1 MILTEKEA
9 ENLLE
14 KEGFRVVNRQIIKNK
29 KELNKLKLKFPLVAK
44 ISSRHII
51 HKARIGGTVLNIK
64 NIKEAEKAAEKLCKI
79 KGCEEIMFQ
88 EMLHGQEII
97 LGLKNTPEFKQVI
110 LAGKGGSN
118 VEMEKDVSFRVLPID
133 EKDAESML
141 DDLKIKV
148 RNKKEVIKNIIN
160 LRKLTEKYKIEELD
174 INPLIITEREAVVA
188 DARIVIN

>member
-29 KELNKLKLKFPLVAK
+29 KELKKLKLNFPLVAK
-44 ISSRHII
+44 ISSRHIM
-51 HKARIGGTVLNIK
+51 HKAKIGGTLLNIK
-64 NIKEAEKAAEKLCKI
+64 NAEEAEKAMENLCRI
-79 KGCEEIMFQ
+79 KGCEAIMFQ
-88 EMLHGQEII
+88 EMLYGQEII

-110 LAGKGGSN
+110 LAGKGGSK
-118 VEMEKDVSFRVLPID
+118 VEEERDVSFRVLPID

-148 RNKKEVIKNIIN
+148 KNKKEVIKNI
-160 LRKLTEKYKIEELD
+160 LKLSKLSDKYKIEELD